1 MGKSSAGVDEVKGNQ
16 IFKVDGCKVVSSKD
30 MKQPGKIVTVHAGKQ
45 EFYVLMENAGKINSV
60 SELVAAVESL
70 VLCRDQV
77 GQNKVTVY
85 SDAKKSKP
93 VDGLKFDDVYV

>member
-1 MGKSSAGVDEVKGNQ
+1 
-16 IFKVDGCKVVSSKD
+16 
-30 MKQPGKIVTVHAGKQ
+30 
-45 EFYVLMENAGKINSV
+45 MENAGSKINSV

-70 VLCRDQV
+70 VLCPDQV